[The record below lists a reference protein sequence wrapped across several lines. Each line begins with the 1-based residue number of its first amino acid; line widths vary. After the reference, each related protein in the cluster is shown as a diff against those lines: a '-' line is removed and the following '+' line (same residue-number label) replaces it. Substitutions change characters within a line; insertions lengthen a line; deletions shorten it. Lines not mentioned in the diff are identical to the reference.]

1 MTDRELQLIMAAFE
15 NHREDVKT
23 ELSSQR
29 EFVKCEVGKYAD
41 LVRGH
46 QRRFEAFDTILHV
59 TGKVMGWGGA
69 LIAAVWAVF
78 TFKWGK

>member
-15 NHREDVKT
+15 NHREDVRA
-23 ELSSQR
+23 ELSQQR

-41 LVRGH
+41 LVKGH
-46 QRRFEAFDTILHV
+46 QKRFEAFDTVAHVAGRV
-59 TGKVMGWGGA
+59 TGWGSA
-69 LIAAVWAVF
+69 IIAAVWAVF